1 MRKDIQININT
12 ETNQITRS
20 AENMGISS
28 ENLQGKI
35 IFKPVP
41 FVDGVCRMYIEDH
54 GSILMDK
61 QEDCYTLDILSSL
74 LITPRN

>member
-1 MRKDIQININT
+1 MAKDIIITVNT

-35 IFKPVP
+35 IFTPKP
-41 FVDGVCRMYIEDH
+41 FVDGACRMYIEDH
-54 GSILMDK
+54 GSVLMDK
-61 QEDCYTLDILSSL
+61 QEDCYTLDILRSL
-74 LITPRN
+74 LITPRY